1 MSGNPRYTVER
12 VGKCHQPVVIIDE
25 FHPHPDHLRAM
36 AQRSHFQSLGP
47 YYPGVQAPADPK
59 HISPVGDLL
68 SEILRIVF
76 GARSAVSMIQC
87 SFSRVTV
94 PDEALTP
101 IQRLP
106 HIDTPDPGRIALLH
120 YLSGEETGGTAFYRH
135 RATGHEILTTETYE
149 DYRAAIEAEGEPKAG
164 YMRGSDDRYDM
175 IGSVAAKPNRAVLY
189 RSQILHS
196 GMIPETLDFEAGSEN
211 GRLTVNTFFQIAS

>member
-1 MSGNPRYTVER
+1 MSGKPRYKIER
-12 VGKCHQPVVIIDE
+12 VGDSQQPVVIIDD
-25 FHPHPDHLRAM
+25 FHPHPDHLREM
-36 AQRSHFQSLGP
+36 ARRSTFKSLGP
-47 YYPGVQAPADPK
+47 YYPGVQAPADPN

-68 SEILRIVF
+68 SEILRTVF

-94 PDEALTP
+94 PDAALTP

-135 RATGHEILTTETYE
+135 RASGHEVLTTDTYE
-149 DYRAAIEAEGEPKAG
+149 DYRVALEAEGAPKAG
-164 YMRGSDDRYDM
+164 YMRG
-175 IGSVAAKPNRAVLY
+175 
-189 RSQILHS
+189 
-196 GMIPETLDFEAGSEN
+196 
-211 GRLTVNTFFQIAS
+211 